1 MERRNDASH
10 SSEIIFP
17 DGLRAHQLNDYVGN
31 QVVLGQAEY
40 TIGMWALRGNGFEA
54 GLHAITFVDFGTA
67 WDNPN
72 NRWDVQHQRIAN
84 DGGFGLATSE
94 DNLRVY
100 VARDLTN
107 PDAPVVWSLRLRRPF

>member
-1 MERRNDASH
+1 
-10 SSEIIFP
+10 
-17 DGLRAHQLNDYVGN
+17 
-31 QVVLGQAEY
+31 VVIGQAEY

-67 WDNPN
+67 WDNPHDV
-72 NRWDVQHQRIAN
+72 WDVQHQAFQN

-100 VARDLTN
+100 VARDLSN
-107 PDAPVVWSLRLRRPF
+107 ANAPLVWSLRLRRPF